1 MMRRNQR
8 TRLGRRSPIG
18 ELEVEEEGH
27 GVVGVDAAVDSGVD
41 GGEVEVEGSRGDGF
55 KALRFYGW
63 AMGDNCFRE
72 AVWKILWIV
81 IRDLHHKSCISKS
94 CNCGTL

>member
-27 GVVGVDAAVDSGVD
+27 GVVGVDAVEGLGAD
-41 GGEVEVEGSRGDGF
+41 GAEVEEGGSRGDGLE
-55 KALRFYGW
+55 KRRCY
-63 AMGDNCFRE
+63 R
-72 AVWKILWIV
+72 
-81 IRDLHHKSCISKS
+81 
-94 CNCGTL
+94 